1 MSSDHFYLFT
11 ALATFSSSVQEKLR
25 QVQSPEE
32 IVGVA
37 AENGYQIT
45 ASQLSFFSKRLN
57 GDHWVW
63 SRKGDEWRES
73 FFTAAEG
80 STLQAA

>member
-11 ALATFSSSVQEKLR
+11 ALATFSSPVQEKLR

-32 IVGVA
+32 IVAVA

-45 ASQLSFFSKRLN
+45 VPQLSFFSKRLN

-63 SRKGDEWRES
+63 ARKGDDWRES
-73 FFTAAEG
+73 FFAAAER
-80 STLQAA
+80 SNLQAV

>member
-11 ALATFSSSVQEKLR
+11 ALATFSSPVQEKLR

-32 IVGVA
+32 IVAVA

-45 ASQLSFFSKRLN
+45 VPQLSFFSKRLN

-63 SRKGDEWRES
+63 ARKGDDWREG
-73 FFTAAEG
+73 FFAAAER
-80 STLQAA
+80 SNLQAV